1 MADAIRIQD
10 LQKRFR
16 IGFIPKTRPI
26 LKGIT
31 FAVREGE
38 IFGYLGPNGAGK
50 TTTIKCLLGLIHP
63 DAGTIEIFGRPHH
76 VPRSREALGFLPENP
91 YFYDYLTAREFLAF
105 TADLF
110 GLGRREKEERI
121 ARLLALVGLE
131 RAADLPLRKYSRG
144 MLQRAG
150 LAQALGFLPENP
162 YFYDYLTGREFLA
175 FTADLFGLGRE
186 EKAERIARLL
196 KLVGLERAADLS
208 LRKYSRGMLQR
219 AGLAQ
224 ALINDP
230 KLVVL
235 DEPLGGMDPIGRKEI
250 RDIIVRFKD
259 EGKTVFF
266 TSHIL
271 QDIEM
276 ICDRV
281 AIIVGGR
288 IVKEGG
294 LRDLVSEKVLFTE
307 VTLSGLP
314 PQAFEGWGECV
325 SAQGDRVLL
334 KVYDEARVDEV
345 VGLIHDR
352 KGRLISLSP
361 RTETLEDIFV
371 DTVTR
376 T

>member
-16 IGFIPKTRPI
+16 LGFIPKTREI

-31 FAVREGE
+31 LAVREGE

-63 DAGTIEIFGRPHH
+63 DAGTIEIFGRSHLS
-76 VPRSREALGFLPENP
+76 PRARQPLGFLPENP
-91 YFYDYLTAREFLAF
+91 YFYDYLTVREFLGF

-110 GLGRREKEERI
+110 GLGRQEKEVRI
-121 ARLLALVGLE
+121 ARLLKLVGLE
-131 RAADLPLRKYSRG
+131 RTADLPLRKFSRG

-150 LAQALGFLPENP
+150 LAQALVN
-162 YFYDYLTGREFLA
+162 
-175 FTADLFGLGRE
+175 
-186 EKAERIARLL
+186 
-196 KLVGLERAADLS
+196 
-208 LRKYSRGMLQR
+208 
-219 AGLAQ
+219 
-224 ALINDP
+224 NP
-230 KLVVL
+230 KLVIL
-235 DEPLGGMDPIGRKEI
+235 DEPLGGMDPLGRKEL
-250 RDIIVRFKD
+250 RDIIIRFKD

-288 IVKEGG
+288 IVKEGALG
-294 LRDLVSEKVLFTE
+294 ALVSERVLFTE
-307 VTLSGLP
+307 ATVAGLSPAAFAGL
-314 PQAFEGWGECV
+314 GESV

-334 KVYDEARVDEV
+334 RIFDESKVDEFLDLV
-345 VGLIHDR
+345 RGQ
-352 KGRLISLSP
+352 KGRLLSLSP

-371 DTVTR
+371 ETVTR

>member
-1 MADAIRIQD
+1 MADAIRIRD
-10 LQKRFR
+10 LRKNFR
-16 IGFIPKTRPI
+16 LGFIPKTRPV

-31 FAVREGE
+31 FSVREGE
-38 IFGYLGPNGAGK
+38 IFGFLGPNGAGK
-50 TTTIKCLLGLIHP
+50 TTTIKCLLGLIRP
-63 DAGTIEIFGRPHH
+63 DAGTADIFGRSSLS
-76 VPRSREALGFLPENP
+76 PRSRETLGFLPENP

-110 GLGRREKEERI
+110 GLDRRDKAERI
-121 ARLLALVGLE
+121 VRLLGLVGLE
-131 RAADLPLRKYSRG
+131 KAADLP
-144 MLQRAG
+144 
-150 LAQALGFLPENP
+150 
-162 YFYDYLTGREFLA
+162 
-175 FTADLFGLGRE
+175 
-186 EKAERIARLL
+186 
-196 KLVGLERAADLS
+196 

-230 KLVVL
+230 KLVIL
-235 DEPLGGMDPIGRKEI
+235 DEPLGGMDPLGRKEI

-288 IVKEGG
+288 IVREGA

-307 VTLSGLP
+307 VTVSGVAAE
-314 PQAFEGWGECV
+314 AFGGLGESL

-334 KVYDEARVDEV
+334 KVFEEAKVDEILDLV
-345 VGLIHDR
+345 RDR
-352 KGRLISLSP
+352 RGRLVSLSP

-371 DTVTR
+371 ETVTR

>member
-1 MADAIRIQD
+1 MADAIRIRD
-10 LQKRFR
+10 LRKDFR
-16 IGFIPKTRPI
+16 LGFIPKTHKI

-31 FAVREGE
+31 LAVREGE

-50 TTTIKCLLGLIHP
+50 TTTIKCVLGLIRP
-63 DAGTIEIFGRPHH
+63 DAGTIEIFARSHLL
-76 VPRSREALGFLPENP
+76 PRSRQPLGFLPENP
-91 YFYDYLTAREFLAF
+91 YFYDYLTAREFLSF

-110 GLGRREKEERI
+110 GLDRKEKEERI

-150 LAQALGFLPENP
+150 LAQAL
-162 YFYDYLTGREFLA
+162 
-175 FTADLFGLGRE
+175 
-186 EKAERIARLL
+186 
-196 KLVGLERAADLS
+196 
-208 LRKYSRGMLQR
+208 
-219 AGLAQ
+219 
-224 ALINDP
+224 INDP
-230 KLVVL
+230 KLVIL

-259 EGKTVFF
+259 QGRTVFF

-288 IVKEGG
+288 IVKEGA
-294 LRDLVSEKVLFTE
+294 LRDLVTERVLFTE
-307 VTLSGLP
+307 AIVRGLAP
-314 PQAFEGWGECV
+314 EAFAGIGESV

-334 KVYDEARVDEV
+334 RIFDEAKIDAVLDLVR
-345 VGLIHDR
+345 GN
-352 KGRLISLSP
+352 KGRLLSLSP

-371 DTVTR
+371 ETVTR

>member
-1 MADAIRIQD
+1 MPDAIRIEN
-10 LQKRFR
+10 LRKTFR
-16 IGFIPKTRPI
+16 LGFIPRPREI
-26 LKGIT
+26 LKGIA
-31 FAVREGE
+31 FSVREGE
-38 IFGYLGPNGAGK
+38 TFGYLGPNGAGK
-50 TTTIKCLLGLIHP
+50 TTTIKALLGLIRP
-63 DAGTIEIFGRPHH
+63 DAGTIEIFGRPAAS
-76 VPRSREALGFLPENP
+76 PRSRE
-91 YFYDYLTAREFLAF
+91 
-105 TADLF
+105 
-110 GLGRREKEERI
+110 
-121 ARLLALVGLE
+121 
-131 RAADLPLRKYSRG
+131 S
-144 MLQRAG
+144 
-150 LAQALGFLPENP
+150 LGFLPENP

-186 EKAERIARLL
+186 VKAERIARLL
-196 KLVGLERAADLS
+196 KLVGLERAAGLP

-224 ALINDP
+224 ALVNDP

-235 DEPLGGMDPIGRKEI
+235 DEPLGGMDPLGRKEI

-288 IVKEGG
+288 IVKEGA
-294 LRDLVSEKVLFTE
+294 LRDLVSERVLFTE
-307 VTLSGLP
+307 VTVSGIA
-314 PQAFEGWGECV
+314 PQAFEGLGESV
-325 SAQGDRVLL
+325 TTRGDRVLL
-334 KVYDEARVDEV
+334 KVYDEALVDEV
-345 VGLIHDR
+345 VGLVHDR
-352 KGRLISLSP
+352 KGRLVSLSP

>member
-1 MADAIRIQD
+1 MADAIRIEN
-10 LQKRFR
+10 LQKKFR
-16 IGFIPKTRPI
+16 IGFIPKPREI

-31 FAVREGE
+31 FSVREGE
-38 IFGYLGPNGAGK
+38 TFGYLGPNGAGK
-50 TTTIKCLLGLIHP
+50 TTTIKCLLDLIRP
-63 DAGTIEIFGRPHH
+63 DAGTIEILGRPHTQ
-76 VPRSREALGFLPENP
+76 PRSREALGFLPENP
-91 YFYDYLTAREFLAF
+91 YFYDYLTAREFLSF

-110 GLGRREKEERI
+110 GIGRTEKGERI
-121 ARLLALVGLE
+121 ARLLKLVGLG

-150 LAQALGFLPENP
+150 LAQAL
-162 YFYDYLTGREFLA
+162 
-175 FTADLFGLGRE
+175 
-186 EKAERIARLL
+186 
-196 KLVGLERAADLS
+196 V
-208 LRKYSRGMLQR
+208 
-219 AGLAQ
+219 
-224 ALINDP
+224 NDP

-235 DEPLGGMDPIGRKEI
+235 DEPLGGMDPLGRKEI

-307 VTLSGLP
+307 VTVSGLP
-314 PQAFEGWGECV
+314 PQTFSGLGECV

-334 KVYDEARVDEV
+334 KLYDEALVDEV
-345 VGLIHDR
+345 VNLIHDR
-352 KGRLISLSP
+352 KGRLIALSP

>member
-1 MADAIRIQD
+1 MADAIRIRD
-10 LQKRFR
+10 LRKNFR
-16 IGFIPKTRPI
+16 LGFIPKTRPV

-31 FAVREGE
+31 FSVREGE

-50 TTTIKCLLGLIHP
+50 TTTIKCLLGLIRP
-63 DAGTIEIFGRPHH
+63 DAGTVDIFGRSSLS
-76 VPRSREALGFLPENP
+76 PRSRETLGFLPENP

-110 GLGRREKEERI
+110 GLARRDKAERI
-121 ARLLALVGLE
+121 ARLLKLVGLE

-150 LAQALGFLPENP
+150 LAQAL
-162 YFYDYLTGREFLA
+162 
-175 FTADLFGLGRE
+175 
-186 EKAERIARLL
+186 
-196 KLVGLERAADLS
+196 
-208 LRKYSRGMLQR
+208 
-219 AGLAQ
+219 
-224 ALINDP
+224 INDP
-230 KLVVL
+230 KLVIL
-235 DEPLGGMDPIGRKEI
+235 DEPLGGMDPLGRKEI

-288 IVKEGG
+288 IVKEGA

-307 VTLSGLP
+307 VTVAGVAAEAFGDLGESLS
-314 PQAFEGWGECV
+314 V
-325 SAQGDRVLL
+325 QGDRVLL
-334 KVYDEARVDEV
+334 KVFEEAKVDDV
-345 VGLIHDR
+345 LDLVRDR
-352 KGRLISLSP
+352 RGRLVSLSP

-371 DTVTR
+371 ETVTR

>member
-1 MADAIRIQD
+1 MADAIRIRD
-10 LQKRFR
+10 LRKKFR
-16 IGFIPKTRPI
+16 LGFIPKTRPV

-31 FAVREGE
+31 FSVREGE

-50 TTTIKCLLGLIHP
+50 TTTIKCLLGLIRP
-63 DAGTIEIFGRPHH
+63 DAGSIDIFGRSSLS
-76 VPRSREALGFLPENP
+76 PRSRETLGFLPENP

-110 GLGRREKEERI
+110 GLARRDKAERI
-121 ARLLALVGLE
+121 ARLLKLVGLE

-150 LAQALGFLPENP
+150 LAQAL
-162 YFYDYLTGREFLA
+162 
-175 FTADLFGLGRE
+175 
-186 EKAERIARLL
+186 
-196 KLVGLERAADLS
+196 
-208 LRKYSRGMLQR
+208 
-219 AGLAQ
+219 
-224 ALINDP
+224 INDP
-230 KLVVL
+230 KLVIL
-235 DEPLGGMDPIGRKEI
+235 DEPLGGMDPLGRKEI

-288 IVKEGG
+288 IVREGA

-307 VTLSGLP
+307 VTVSGIAAEAFGGLGESLS
-314 PQAFEGWGECV
+314 V
-325 SAQGDRVLL
+325 QGDRVLL
-334 KVYDEARVDEV
+334 KVFEEAKVDEV
-345 VGLIHDR
+345 LDLVRDR
-352 KGRLISLSP
+352 RGRLVSLSP

-371 DTVTR
+371 ETVTR

>member
-1 MADAIRIQD
+1 MSDAIRIRD
-10 LQKRFR
+10 LRKKFR
-16 IGFIPKTRPI
+16 LGFIPKTRPV

-31 FAVREGE
+31 FSVREGE

-50 TTTIKCLLGLIHP
+50 TTTIKCLLGLIRP
-63 DAGTIEIFGRPHH
+63 DAGTVDIFGRSSLS
-76 VPRSREALGFLPENP
+76 PRSRETLGFLPENP

-110 GLGRREKEERI
+110 GLARRDKAERI
-121 ARLLALVGLE
+121 ARLLKLVGLE

-150 LAQALGFLPENP
+150 LAQAL
-162 YFYDYLTGREFLA
+162 
-175 FTADLFGLGRE
+175 
-186 EKAERIARLL
+186 
-196 KLVGLERAADLS
+196 
-208 LRKYSRGMLQR
+208 
-219 AGLAQ
+219 
-224 ALINDP
+224 INDP
-230 KLVVL
+230 KLVIL
-235 DEPLGGMDPIGRKEI
+235 DEPLGGMDPLGRKEI

-288 IVKEGG
+288 IVREGA

-307 VTLSGLP
+307 VTVSGIAAE
-314 PQAFEGWGECV
+314 AFGGLGESISV
-325 SAQGDRVLL
+325 QGDRVLL
-334 KVYDEARVDEV
+334 KVFEEAKVDEV
-345 VGLIHDR
+345 LDLVRDR
-352 KGRLISLSP
+352 RGRLVSLSP

-371 DTVTR
+371 ETVTR

>member
-16 IGFIPKTRPI
+16 LGFIPKTRPI

-150 LAQALGFLPENP
+150 LAQAL
-162 YFYDYLTGREFLA
+162 
-175 FTADLFGLGRE
+175 
-186 EKAERIARLL
+186 
-196 KLVGLERAADLS
+196 
-208 LRKYSRGMLQR
+208 
-219 AGLAQ
+219 
-224 ALINDP
+224 INDP
-230 KLVVL
+230 KLVIL
-235 DEPLGGMDPIGRKEI
+235 DEPLGGMDPLGRKEI

-288 IVKEGG
+288 IVKDGA
-294 LRDLVSEKVLFTE
+294 LRDLVSERVLFTE
-307 VTLSGLP
+307 ATVAGLAP
-314 PQAFEGWGECV
+314 DAFTGLGESV

-334 KVYDEARVDEV
+334 RIFDEAKVDELLDLV
-345 VGLIHDR
+345 RGR
-352 KGRLISLSP
+352 NGRLLSLSP

-371 DTVTR
+371 ETVTR

>member
-1 MADAIRIQD
+1 MSDAILLRD
-10 LQKRFR
+10 LRKNFR
-16 IGFIPKTRPI
+16 LGFIPKTRPV

-31 FAVREGE
+31 FSVREGE

-50 TTTIKCLLGLIHP
+50 TTTIKCLLGLIRP
-63 DAGTIEIFGRPHH
+63 DAGTVDIFGRSSLS
-76 VPRSREALGFLPENP
+76 PRSRETLGFLPENP

-110 GLGRREKEERI
+110 GLARRDKAERI
-121 ARLLALVGLE
+121 ARLLKLVGLE

-150 LAQALGFLPENP
+150 LAQAL
-162 YFYDYLTGREFLA
+162 
-175 FTADLFGLGRE
+175 
-186 EKAERIARLL
+186 
-196 KLVGLERAADLS
+196 
-208 LRKYSRGMLQR
+208 
-219 AGLAQ
+219 
-224 ALINDP
+224 INDP
-230 KLVVL
+230 KLVIL
-235 DEPLGGMDPIGRKEI
+235 DEPLGGMDPLGRKEI

-288 IVKEGG
+288 IVREGA

-307 VTLSGLP
+307 VTVSGIAAEAFGGLGESLS
-314 PQAFEGWGECV
+314 V
-325 SAQGDRVLL
+325 QGDRVLL
-334 KVYDEARVDEV
+334 KVFEEAKVDEV
-345 VGLIHDR
+345 LDLVRDR
-352 KGRLISLSP
+352 RGRLVSLSP

-371 DTVTR
+371 ETVAR